1 MTPNF
6 ALKLSEDTIVL
17 LQRSTDGE
25 SWHIEGEVLTESE
38 TLESDIKVL
47 QEKVTSLAGL
57 VADNDFI
64 KIILPEEQLFSFDIV
79 VPNTSEIEIQYALEN
94 EISLVDYYKS
104 IDQKHKSTDE
114 RFVRNVDSLAYDISG
129 SPPNISVIATPISLL
144 KEIEEFFSQFNFKIA
159 GYTAIPSKKFPRKE
173 PYLSKNLIPP
183 IIPFA
188 VDNVPVKI
196 TTREKKALDLE
207 QPKVAKLILDPKIK
221 DAGLDSSDQLLPK
234 TPSAE
239 QPTEPDSNKN
249 LNIGSFRP
257 FAELEQRKVADFH
270 KRIKRSLVIVI
281 LVLLGPI
288 VFFSIYSL
296 SEFLQ
301 NTDYTKID
309 ASKQTN
315 AQDNTTKGAKKTEE
329 QGKEPSVEDQTLQN
343 NNLELAKKIYKENGI
358 WQFVPKFKNIQMPVN
373 EYSLF
378 DPARDIMPSFEDA
391 PSVSGRRERYQEI
404 PFNSPLSPVYKED
417 GFKLGSNGLVA
428 ASKTGT
434 LNPDGIMI
442 YLGEPPVPA
451 RKRPKD
457 LSTGLRNKINN
468 ELETFKPKLRP
479 RNMLEMLERARFGG
493 LSRYELSKRSPL
505 QRTRET
511 EDLIK
516 KLIESNKNLV
526 AVARTSRASADGD
539 SPQKVLRSAVNRNA
553 INLRKISLIGTS
565 GRAPRRNAIIR
576 FPNGTIEKIK
586 LGERLD
592 GGRVVSITQDKLQ
605 YQKDGSV
612 ITLNLPN
619 G

>member
-17 LQRSTDGE
+17 LQRSVDGE
-25 SWHIEGEVLTESE
+25 HWHIEGEVLTDSKS
-38 TLESDIKVL
+38 LESDIKVL

-57 VADNDFI
+57 VTDSDFI

-104 IDQKHKSTDE
+104 IDQKRTSTDE

-129 SPPNISVIATPISLL
+129 SPPNISVVATPISLL

-159 GYTAIPSKKFPRKE
+159 GYTAIPSKKFLGKE

-183 IIPFA
+183 IIPFSA
-188 VDNVPVKI
+188 DNAPVKI
-196 TTREKKALDLE
+196 TAREKKALELE
-207 QPKVAKLILDPKIK
+207 QPKAPKLILDLKIK
-221 DAGLDSSDQLLPK
+221 DAVLESSDKLLPK
-234 TPSAE
+234 TPIAK
-239 QPTEPDSNKN
+239 QPTEPDSDKN

-270 KRIKRSLVIVI
+270 KRIKRSLIIVI

-309 ASKQTN
+309 TSNQTN
-315 AQDNTTKGAKKTEE
+315 VKENTNKVDKKTEN
-329 QGKEPSVEDQTLQN
+329 QKKEPTVEDQTLQN
-343 NNLELAKKIYKENGI
+343 NDLVLAEKMYKENGI
-358 WQFVPKFKNIQMPVN
+358 WQFVPKFKNIQMPIN

-378 DPARDIMPSFEDA
+378 DPARDVMPSFEDA
-391 PSVSGRRERYQEI
+391 PSVSGRREHYQEI
-404 PFNSPLSPVYKED
+404 PFNSPLSPVFKKD
-417 GFKLGSNGLVA
+417 GFELGSNGLVA

-457 LSTGLRNKINN
+457 LRIGPQNRTDN
-468 ELETFKPKLRP
+468 ELENFKPKLRP
-479 RNMLEMLERARFGG
+479 KNMLEMLERARFGG
-493 LSRYELSKRSPL
+493 LSRYELSKRSPPR
-505 QRTRET
+505 RTREI
-511 EDLIK
+511 EDVIN
-516 KLIESNKNLV
+516 KLIDSNKNSV
-526 AVARTSRASADGD
+526 AVARISRASADGD
-539 SPQKVLRSAVNRNA
+539 SPQKVLRSAVNRNV

-612 ITLNLPN
+612 ITLDLPN